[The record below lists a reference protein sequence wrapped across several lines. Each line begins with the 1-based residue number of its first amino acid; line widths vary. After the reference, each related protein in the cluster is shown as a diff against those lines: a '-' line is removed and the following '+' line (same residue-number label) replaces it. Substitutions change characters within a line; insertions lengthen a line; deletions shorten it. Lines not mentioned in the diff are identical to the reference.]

1 MFRFVCQKDLVVVM
15 SESNEDRSPGFKRSL
30 TWKIAAAVLFV
41 IVGTVIVAY
50 SMNYC
55 RECNSPNEL
64 AQGEGNL
71 EVTVNDGDAPTT
83 LSLKPSG
90 SFVSSPPKIPATSLA
105 STKPKVTPAKSNSF
119 SGSFQP
125 KTTSRV
131 TTQRPAAKLAS
142 TKSFSP
148 PKTQEPATSNSF
160 TGQVNKIKNS
170 TFAPIGNSISKP
182 VKDSANSF
190 ASGVQSL
197 KDSGGQFAASASNN
211 LKESTSGLAE
221 KTGNALRSLGNRATN
236 SISNLTSGGTTPPS
250 RSSFAPAKSPSTSN
264 SFSSD
269 TPRQPFA
276 PSTSSAKQGPSGGFT
291 GNLSAG
297 PPPIRSPRTSPVTN
311 SRPQPPAAGSSQRNS
326 SLSRSSSLP
335 QINTRQVGSSSA
347 LPANGTTLPTPGDRR
362 LEGPQSPSVTIEKI
376 APREIQ
382 VNQPADF
389 QLVVKNVGRIAAR
402 NVVVM
407 DQIPAG
413 TEFVQSTP
421 QASRG
426 ANGQINW
433 KFDRLEPGQE
443 KRIRLQLRPT
453 RQGEIGS
460 VAEVTFSAQ
469 ASMRTKVTKPVL
481 SISHSAQPRI
491 LIGDP
496 VVLDINVKN
505 DGDGPAADVMIQ
517 EDLPEQLEFSEGFRE
532 LEYAI
537 GTLAPGQSRKIRL
550 ELRAAKIGKFKNVLV
565 AHAGGGLQTQH
576 AVDIEVVSP
585 QLVAQGDGPTRRFL
599 NREATHR
606 FSVRNSGTA
615 NATNVELVCRLPS
628 GLRYVSTNNRGKYDE
643 NSHAVYW
650 SLAELNSGLV
660 ANVEVATTPTEPGN
674 QDLKFEVVS
683 DLNQSASA
691 LCKLNVEHL
700 IDIFFD
706 IDDVVDPIEIGSNT
720 SYKLKIVNQGTKTAT
735 NIQLQVAFPAGI
747 QPTSVDGNVT
757 NEIRGQQIA
766 FSPITSMNPGDQI
779 DITIHGKGISAGD
792 HRVAVNLIAD
802 GREVNVSKQES
813 TRVYS
818 DR

>member
-1 MFRFVCQKDLVVVM
+1 M
-15 SESNEDRSPGFKRSL
+15 SESNEERSPGFKRSL
-30 TWKIAAAVLFV
+30 TWKIAVAVGFV
-41 IVGTVIVAY
+41 IVGTVVVAY

-55 RECNSPNEL
+55 RNCKTPNEL
-64 AQGEGNL
+64 AEGESDL
-71 EVTVNDGDAPTT
+71 ELNVTDGGDSA
-83 LSLKPSG
+83 LSLNPVG
-90 SFVSSPPKIPATSLA
+90 ATSSSKPPELP
-105 STKPKVTPAKSNSF
+105 TKPLGAPSFKPKKPGPPKSNSF
-119 SGSFQP
+119 AASFQP
-125 KTTSRV
+125 KKNNLVSTPRT
-131 TTQRPAAKLAS
+131 AAKIS
-142 TKSFSP
+142 PTKLFSP
-148 PKTQEPATSNSF
+148 PKPKQSNTPNSNNSF
-160 TGQVNKIKNS
+160 GGAVKTVKNS
-170 TFAPIGNSISKP
+170 FAPIQSSASKP
-182 VKDSANSF
+182 IKDTIGSFSGGVDKLKKDASQFASGASKNMKDSA
-190 ASGVQSL
+190 
-197 KDSGGQFAASASNN
+197 
-211 LKESTSGLAE
+211 SGLAE
-221 KTGNALRSLGNRATN
+221 KAGNALRGLGDRATKGVN
-236 SISNLTSGGTTPPS
+236 DLTSSSKPPARSTFAPSQGSGTS
-250 RSSFAPAKSPSTSN
+250 SSFSN
-264 SFSSD
+264 SA
-269 TPRQPFA
+269 PRQPFGPPA
-276 PSTSSAKQGPSGGFT
+276 STAKQGPSGGFAS
-291 GNLSAG
+291 NLSAG
-297 PPPIRSPRTSPVTN
+297 PPKRDPVPPAIQRPKAPVITRPRPPAGLPSQNVST
-311 SRPQPPAAGSSQRNS
+311 SRPIGQ
-326 SLSRSSSLP
+326 P
-335 QINTRQVGSSSA
+335 QINARQIGTGNAAAVKA
-347 LPANGTTLPTPGDRR
+347 TTLPTPGDRR

-402 NVVVM
+402 NVLVF

-421 QASRG
+421 QPSRNL
-426 ANGQINW
+426 NGQVSW
-433 KFDRLEPGQE
+433 QLETLEPGQE

-460 VAEVTFSAQ
+460 VAQVTFSAQ

-496 VVLDINVKN
+496 VILDINVKN

-517 EDLPEQLEFSEGFRE
+517 EDLPEQLDFSEGFRE

-537 GTLAPGQSRKIRL
+537 GTLGPGQSRKIRL

-576 AVDIEVVSP
+576 AVDMEIVSP

-643 NSHAVYW
+643 NTHAVYW
-650 SLAELNSGLV
+650 SLAELNSGLI
-660 ANVEVATTPTEPGN
+660 ANVEVTTTPTEPGN

-683 DLNQSASA
+683 DLEQKASA
-691 LCKLNVEHL
+691 LCKLNVDHL

-735 NIQLQVAFPAGI
+735 NIQLQVVFPAGI